1 MLLHVF
7 EVIDRLKLK
16 QKERI
21 ERRGRLTRR
30 ASNNEDAIEAMQQTF
45 IVAMDNYFSLP
56 KVIAKLREMGVGMVG
71 TSRPKSNWPP
81 KELKVI
87 DSEKANFNEFYWLVD
102 DYGTLVARWKDNGM
116 VLCCSTIHSIGN
128 TILRLRKKPRPTL
141 TNKSHVKEVW
151 GDKGSTNIKI
161 PTLIDDYN
169 HWMGGVDKS
178 DQLIAYYHPD
188 IRCQRTWMPMFL
200 QIISMVRSNCYIIYK
215 SKFKDQPRTKV
226 NVLSHKQFTLSIID
240 ILLQKAEYYQ
250 RQSALL
256 SSTGTTTSST
266 SYSMSRITNNTPARR
281 SITTSINRPPPSIS
295 FLPKE
300 SSLLSFDHSSIGAT
314 SSASIVRIARQNHKR
329 VKMVSN
335 EKDKNGKPKR
345 LNKVCKYCSKL
356 YTERKKKGEIELTA
370 KWDKMVKRTEMGC
383 AQCGVFLC
391 ADCFNLWHDEKWS
404 SN

>member
-1 MLLHVF
+1 
-7 EVIDRLKLK
+7 
-16 QKERI
+16 
-21 ERRGRLTRR
+21 
-30 ASNNEDAIEAMQQTF
+30 
-45 IVAMDNYFSLP
+45 
-56 KVIAKLREMGVGMVG
+56 
-71 TSRPKSNWPP
+71 
-81 KELKVI
+81 
-87 DSEKANFNEFYWLVD
+87 
-102 DYGTLVARWKDNGM
+102 
-116 VLCCSTIHSIGN
+116 
-128 TILRLRKKPRPTL
+128 
-141 TNKSHVKEVW
+141 
-151 GDKGSTNIKI
+151 
-161 PTLIDDYN
+161 
-169 HWMGGVDKS
+169 MGGVDKS
-178 DQLIAYYHPD
+178 NQLIAYYHPD

-335 EKDKNGKPKR
+335 EKDKNG
-345 LNKVCKYCSKL
+345 YFTS
-356 YTERKKKGEIELTA
+356 
-370 KWDKMVKRTEMGC
+370 
-383 AQCGVFLC
+383 AQLPM
-391 ADCFNLWHDEKWS
+391 NQ
-404 SN
+404 